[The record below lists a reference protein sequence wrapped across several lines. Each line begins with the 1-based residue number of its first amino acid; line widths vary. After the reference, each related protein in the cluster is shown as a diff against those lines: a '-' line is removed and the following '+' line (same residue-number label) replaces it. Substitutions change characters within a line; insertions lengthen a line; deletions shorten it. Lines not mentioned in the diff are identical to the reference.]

1 MPRKR
6 LMGVVVG
13 NSAEKTLSVEVV
25 RQLKHKKCHKIIKR
39 SKKYLVHNPDP
50 NSRFNIGDTVEIV
63 ECSPV
68 SKAKTWSVK
77 N

>member
-1 MPRKR
+1 MPRKK

-50 NSRFNIGDTVEIV
+50 NCRPNLGDTVEIV
-63 ECSPV
+63 ECSPI
-68 SKAKTWSVK
+68 SKTKTWLIKS
-77 N
+77 